1 MVLRMVASG
10 KISESFT
17 LANNTC
23 YMVHVCSIEVYQAQE
38 AGPNHIM
45 EYKIESVNSYV
56 QAVHLH
62 YKVGLVRAP
71 SMNFS
76 K

>member
-1 MVLRMVASG
+1 
-10 KISESFT
+10 
-17 LANNTC
+17 
-23 YMVHVCSIEVYQAQE
+23 MVHVCSIEVYLAQE
-38 AGPNHIM
+38 AGPNRIM
-45 EYKIESVNSYV
+45 KYKIESVNSYV

-62 YKVGLVRAP
+62 YKVGLVGAP